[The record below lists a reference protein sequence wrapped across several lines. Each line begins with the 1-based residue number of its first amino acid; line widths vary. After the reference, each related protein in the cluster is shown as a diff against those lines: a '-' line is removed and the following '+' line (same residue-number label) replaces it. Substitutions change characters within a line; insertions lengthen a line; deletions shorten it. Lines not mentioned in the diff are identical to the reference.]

1 MNKAKYL
8 IIIAFYSIIGCSAAN
23 KCRYTD
29 YKAVEDEPLIRI
41 YTKNMKSGVIEFI
54 TKNEDKISLTQ
65 FSYYIDSNN
74 KDVTCY
80 KSGNM
85 ILSSTDERLNGLW
98 MTTEMFMHNEKH
110 PKKEAYWTCFSD
122 DFIDVAN
129 SEKIK
134 ILDELSRRKPD

>member
-1 MNKAKYL
+1 MNIVFYA
-8 IIIAFYSIIGCSAAN
+8 IISCSASN

-54 TKNEDKISLTQ
+54 KINENEISLTQ
-65 FSYYIDSNN
+65 FSYYIDNKK

-80 KSGNM
+80 KFGNM

-98 MTTEMFMHNEKH
+98 MTTEMFIHNEGHK
-110 PKKEAYWTCFSD
+110 KKEAYWTCFSD
-122 DFIDVAN
+122 DFIDVTN
-129 SEKIK
+129 DEKIK
-134 ILDELSRRKPD
+134 ILDELSRR